1 MELKRRERR
10 NRREKGGKKSYLCYL
25 LFFIYISFLGCL
37 CHFYYRSLYC
47 IMLVSILHIAV
58 PIFSVLCEYVW
69 TAPEIKIA
77 LLTHSSKTNSRN
89 LSFRQHFTSDQIA
102 GWTMT
107 ACGIF
112 PASLKYTSTVY
123 HVTLSCIPLST
134 RTMLRQRYET
144 QRATG
149 IS

>member
-1 MELKRRERR
+1 MAV
-10 NRREKGGKKSYLCYL
+10 
-25 LFFIYISFLGCL
+25 
-37 CHFYYRSLYC
+37 SL
-47 IMLVSILHIAV
+47 IGE
-58 PIFSVLCEYVW
+58 LCEYVW

-89 LSFRQHFTSDQIA
+89 LSFRQHFTFDQIA

-107 ACGIF
+107 ACDIF
-112 PASLKYTSTVY
+112 PASLKYKSTVY
-123 HVTLSCIPLST
+123 NVILSCIPLGT
-134 RTMLRQRYET
+134 RTKLRQRYET